1 MSRSYKRFPTVKDH
15 NRGQKR
21 LANKKL
27 RRNKNKYTLMQNGE
41 YKKHYEQWNICDWN
55 WYWSKQEAIDSWYEE
70 ESPHYKKEI
79 AWRHKYYKTLENW
92 LNYWA
97 RLAYRK

>member
-15 NRGQKR
+15 CKGQKQ

-27 RRNKNKYTLMQNGE
+27 RRNKNKYILMQNGE
-41 YKKHYEQWNICDWN
+41 YKKHYEQWEICDWN
-55 WYWSKQEAIDSWYEE
+55 WYWSKQDAIDSWYEE
-70 ESPHYKKEI
+70 ENPHYEGV
-79 AWRHKYYKTLENW
+79 AWRHKNYKTLENW

-97 RLAYRK
+97 RISYRK